1 MVPIAI
7 LINISAAIVCFSYFA
22 YCIFHGGYHGKK
34 QWYRWR
40 TKQENP
46 RTFYFTVIIF
56 FLVGLFNL
64 VTSFIDLR

>member
-7 LINISAAIVCFSYFA
+7 LINISLAIVCFSYVA
-22 YCIFHGGYHGKK
+22 YCIFHGGFNGKK